1 MDSSS
6 TWNYFEK
13 ADEDDFMYL
22 ILFTEVCQ
30 HITWHTR
37 VSTYHR
43 FLLHHATRFCMGT
56 IRQEQ
61 SLCSGSVKVLFGEE
75 EEREMIVGG

>member
-1 MDSSS
+1 MNSSN

-13 ADEDDFMYL
+13 ADEDDYMHL
-22 ILFTEVCQ
+22 ILFTEMCQ
-30 HITWHTR
+30 HITSHTR
-37 VSTYHR
+37 VSTCHR
-43 FLLHHATRFCMGT
+43 FLLHHATRLCMGT

-75 EEREMIVGG
+75 EGGEMIVGG